1 MKRSGIQVTLATAL
15 LAGSFA
21 SLSATQSTPATG
33 PDLQRMD
40 EVVRYYAD
48 DPNSAF
54 MGAVLVARGTQVLF
68 AKGYGMANLE
78 WNVPNTSTT
87 KFEIA
92 SVTKQF
98 TATAILLLEER
109 GRLRV
114 TDPIKSF
121 LPDAPSAWDPIT
133 FHHLLSH
140 TSGLASGPPP
150 DPATRALP
158 TRPEKLIERFRNL
171 PLQSKPGAK
180 YSYSNAGYQ
189 LLAYLIERASGQPYE
204 DFLRENIF
212 EPLGMKDSIS
222 ATQAPIISSRAAG
235 YINNPGGS
243 SSTGRALLNA
253 PFFDQTNVMGAGSLY
268 STTADLHRWTTALFG
283 GKLLRPASLT
293 KMTTP
298 LDSGYA
304 YGLTVGSSNGRR
316 RFSHGGSATGFSAYL
331 TYYPDSQVTIV
342 VLANA
347 RPPVV
352 RGEQPA
358 VGVVSDWLG
367 TLAHGGT
374 VSLPT
379 RR

>member
-1 MKRSGIQVTLATAL
+1 
-15 LAGSFA
+15 
-21 SLSATQSTPATG
+21 
-33 PDLQRMD
+33 
-40 EVVRYYAD
+40 
-48 DPNSAF
+48 

-68 AKGYGMANLE
+68 SKGYGMANLE

-92 SVTKQF
+92 SISKQF
-98 TATAILLLEER
+98 TAAAILLLEER
-109 GRLRV
+109 GKLRV
-114 TDPIKSF
+114 TEPIKSF
-121 LPDAPSAWDPIT
+121 LPDAPSAWDAIT

-171 PLQSKPGAK
+171 PLQSEPGTK

-189 LLAYLIERASGQPYE
+189 LLAYLIERTSGQPYE

-212 EPLGMKDSIS
+212 EPLGMKESVS

-235 YINNPGGS
+235 YINNLGVGRGLS
-243 SSTGRALLNA
+243 SSGRALLNA

-268 STTADLHRWTTALFG
+268 STTADLHRWTVALFG

-298 LDSGYA
+298 VDSGYA
-304 YGLTVGSSNGRR
+304 YGLAVGSTDGRR
-316 RFSHGGSATGFSAYL
+316 RFSHGGSGAGFSSSL
-331 TYYPDSQVTIV
+331 TYYPESQVTIV

-347 RPPVV
+347 RPPLI

-358 VGVVSDWLG
+358 VGVVSGWLG